1 MQKVQSAVPVGQ
13 EKNKKKKGE
22 NIRTGVEQQSIR
34 MHMRGYLCHV
44 TCNFIP
50 PSVPLTFTSG

>member
-1 MQKVQSAVPVGQ
+1 MQKLQSAVPVGH
-13 EKNKKKKGE
+13 KKKGK

-44 TCNFIP
+44 CNFIP